1 MLEVQT
7 VFLWINPY
15 AGGTNSCYLKPP
27 LNSGVEQIG
36 DFFNP
41 NPVKNFLS
49 VIWSDSSPVDLSKYL
64 IQSGSHSEKT
74 IWLSIL
80 LQWSMQFGYPYLIR
94 LRFFKIQSNLD
105 PVLKCRIRDPETR
118 SCSTLLCS
126 WYKQLLSKAI
136 LTLEVQTVAF
146 KSTPNAG
153 GTNSCYLSHLY
164 APGTNSCFLNQLPTL
179 EVQTVYKE
187 LLSNQPLHWRYKQLL
202 SDGIPTLEVQTGSL

>member
-1 MLEVQT
+1 
-7 VFLWINPY
+7 
-15 AGGTNSCYLKPP
+15 
-27 LNSGVEQIG
+27 
-36 DFFNP
+36 
-41 NPVKNFLS
+41 
-49 VIWSDSSPVDLSKYL
+49 
-64 IQSGSHSEKT
+64 
-74 IWLSIL
+74 
-80 LQWSMQFGYPYLIR
+80 MQFGYPYLIR

-179 EVQTVYKE
+179 EVQCTKSCFRINPYTGGTNSCF
-187 LLSNQPLHWRYKQLL
+187 LTASLRWRYKQVLYK
-202 SDGIPTLEVQTGSL
+202 STLCWWYCRRRPVLGNPSPCH

>member
-1 MLEVQT
+1 
-7 VFLWINPY
+7 
-15 AGGTNSCYLKPP
+15 
-27 LNSGVEQIG
+27 
-36 DFFNP
+36 
-41 NPVKNFLS
+41 
-49 VIWSDSSPVDLSKYL
+49 
-64 IQSGSHSEKT
+64 
-74 IWLSIL
+74 
-80 LQWSMQFGYPYLIR
+80 MQFGYPYLIR